1 MAIFPPTTLGYT
13 YIEVVNEEWISWN
26 NATTKTIRP
35 RLMLNDTFLK
45 TATSGNVLKETIGDG
60 FAWASCPAEVAEQV

>member
-1 MAIFPPTTLGYT
+1 MSYNILGPNGD
-13 YIEVVNEEWISWN
+13 IEVVSEEWISWN
-26 NATTKTIRP
+26 NAATLTSTRP
-35 RLMLNDTFLK
+35 RLMLIDTFLT